1 MADIGRENERD
12 ESVAELSHKNI
23 NTDINMVQSHVVRT
37 LFWQEHTIGNELGDT
52 WINKCGLINENLTSY
67 PKEL

>member
-23 NTDINMVQSHVVRT
+23 NTDINMV
-37 LFWQEHTIGNELGDT
+37 
-52 WINKCGLINENLTSY
+52 
-67 PKEL
+67 